1 MPRDAAREGMEKT
14 LRRLAN
20 AGAHV
25 LRVEA
30 GGADAD
36 DTLAGAPTDSPLL
49 APIPMIHRF
58 YGLAETAAR
67 SLGRDPDNPRNLR
80 KVTETV

>member
-1 MPRDAAREGMEKT
+1 M
-14 LRRLAN
+14 
-20 AGAHV
+20 
-25 LRVEA
+25 
-30 GGADAD
+30 
-36 DTLAGAPTDSPLL
+36 DSPLL

-58 YGLAETAAR
+58 YGLAETVAR